1 MHRNNKTNWQA
12 MRQTK
17 WETTM
22 CHHLMIGVG
31 KRASPTTH
39 LTRQSP
45 WSTLDESKPSA
56 PWDKTAGQQITLN
69 PNNKRKQC
77 LSGIPYR
84 NKQQL
89 NNHNKQ
95 NTNEIQNVNKQYER
109 THDLVSS
116 DFVFAPTHKR
126 DQQQT
131 KLQLTAHK
139 QAIQSMCMASKTI
152 AKERQ

>member
-1 MHRNNKTNWQA
+1 MSSPDDSCWKTRVTHNASDNAISMQHKS
-12 MRQTK
+12 QPS
-17 WETTM
+17 ET
-22 CHHLMIGVG
+22 
-31 KRASPTTH
+31 
-39 LTRQSP
+39 
-45 WSTLDESKPSA
+45 
-56 PWDKTAGQQITLN
+56 WDKTAGQQITLN

-116 DFVFAPTHKR
+116 DFVFAPAHKR
-126 DQQQT
+126 DQQ
-131 KLQLTAHK
+131 KKNKLTAHK

-152 AKERQ
+152 AKEKQ